1 MNSKSQPSIQ
11 GYTDQLSVQAGDQI
25 GLHISTNAKRYSVQI
40 ARVGGKR
47 EVVWTKEG
55 LAGTEYPIP
64 KNCVSHGCH
73 WPQALK
79 VPVPENWRSGYYSV
93 TLRGSGH
100 GSGHGNQS
108 AQGEMSFVVRAAHP
122 GRDSKILLQRA
133 TNTDNAYN
141 TWGGADL
148 YRGTN
153 GPARRVSF
161 DRPFAGFVGFEGR
174 FLFNIP
180 AECQTDL
187 EEGTISRRLRK
198 EFSKHGISFTYVA
211 SITTKSGQ
219 AEGAFHESAGKQWYI
234 LDANGTFRICRGRTQ
249 KGNKALHVFD
259 GFSTYQ
265 SCWLNWERPF
275 VEWAERA
282 GYRFDYAVN
291 SDLEFRPEI
300 LQHYRLVLSVGHDE
314 YWSSPMRDHLEAF
327 IANGGNVAFLS
338 GNVAYWQ
345 VRSEDN
351 GHALVGWKNA
361 YKQDPYYLGD
371 HRLLTTM
378 WCSHLVNRPENQLT
392 GVSYVYGGYHRFF
405 DQYLDGSGAY
415 TVHRPNHWIFKGTG
429 LKRGQ
434 PLGAKNKIISYE
446 CDGCDYVLQDGL
458 PVPTYRDGTPDS
470 FQILATGP
478 AGLCVR
484 DGTFGWVQEALYGD
498 SLAPHPQP
506 GAAVLGIYTRGGT
519 VVTTGATNWS
529 DGLWGR
535 DKTVER
541 ITRNILDRLSS

>member
-1 MNSKSQPSIQ
+1 M
-11 GYTDQLSVQAGDQI
+11 
-25 GLHISTNAKRYSVQI
+25 
-40 ARVGGKR
+40 
-47 EVVWTKEG
+47 
-55 LAGTEYPIP
+55 
-64 KNCVSHGCH
+64 
-73 WPQALK
+73 
-79 VPVPENWRSGYYSV
+79 
-93 TLRGSGH
+93 
-100 GSGHGNQS
+100 
-108 AQGEMSFVVRAAHP
+108 
-122 GRDSKILLQRA
+122 
-133 TNTDNAYN
+133 
-141 TWGGADL
+141 
-148 YRGTN
+148 
-153 GPARRVSF
+153 
-161 DRPFAGFVGFEGR
+161 
-174 FLFNIP
+174 FNIP